1 MAEVGRP
8 RIYETGTD
16 RTRAYRARKRLAALA
31 SHVLCRQ
38 IGPCTLYCSDW
49 QAVYPLLPRHAAVV
63 TDPPYRINY
72 DYTKTRRRRSQW
84 ARNYAGL
91 DRPFDPT
98 PWLQFPEVV
107 LFGANHYQDALPQGG
122 SWWCWAKTLGQK
134 SADFASCEWI
144 WLSKAGTWKLWDQ
157 LSRGG
162 MRAGE
167 WNYTNR
173 QQKRHP
179 AEKPI
184 ELLLALVQETTAPIV
199 IDPFMGSGTTL
210 AACVRLG
217 RPCIGIERDPTYFA
231 VACDRLQHEV
241 EDLAQAQPAQAE
253 AAD

>member
-1 MAEVGRP
+1 MEFPKVEYLEMLVGL
-8 RIYETGTD
+8 I
-16 RTRAYRARKRLAALA
+16 L
-31 SHVLCRQ
+31 
-38 IGPCTLYCSDW
+38 I
-49 QAVYPLLPRHAAVV
+49 AVV
-63 TDPPYRINY
+63 
-72 DYTKTRRRRSQW
+72 
-84 ARNYAGL
+84 
-91 DRPFDPT
+91 
-98 PWLQFPEVV
+98 
-107 LFGANHYQDALPQGG
+107 FGATYLKEIKDQTKAIRALLT
-122 SWWCWAKTLGQK
+122 TLTDHARD
-134 SADFASCEWI
+134 SRD
-144 WLSKAGTWKLWDQ
+144 TLWDQ

-167 WNYTNR
+167 WNYTNL

-241 EDLAQAQPAQAE
+241 EAARQRTFLPHVQAPTQAAE